1 MSQSE
6 RVLVVEDDS
15 SARIEMAD
23 VLREAGYQVLEAPGG
38 DAALRLA
45 LSGDPTVILLDLI
58 LPDGAGFEL
67 LDRLRSLPKGERLA
81 IVAVSGFEERIRD
94 AKLVGARFDA
104 YLLKPFGTAQLIAA
118 ITAGAQARRTTSDA

>member
-1 MSQSE
+1 MIQRE
-6 RVLVVEDDS
+6 KVLIVEDDH
-15 SARIEMAD
+15 SARVEIGD

-45 LSGDPTVILLDLI
+45 VSGNPAVILLDLI

-67 LDRLRSLPKGERLA
+67 LDQLRDLPLGKGIS

-94 AKLVGARFDA
+94 AKLAGARFDA
-104 YLLKPFGTAQLIAA
+104 YLLKPFGVSQLLAA
-118 ITAGAQARRTTSDA
+118 VADTLTARRAPEA